1 MFEKVKKILKEPL
14 SIFALVAVFIFAYDA
29 WFGGEDESSSS
40 VSAFGMPDNTLV
52 VDDNIVALLQE
63 NFSWLEGREPN
74 QEETQKLVELWID
87 EELLFREALA
97 MQMHMNDGKM
107 RAHLIE
113 KVRMLW
119 AGAPEP
125 TDEADLLN
133 FYMENMNEYYTERT
147 VSFSQV
153 YFRELPEDPHAVLE
167 RLQAGDVIAGDD
179 YWLGNELNSYS
190 ESILRTS
197 FGGAFFIELLEASE
211 GSWVGPLE
219 SARGYHYARVTAI
232 GEPELMSYRDIRGR
246 ISLDW
251 ADRQRRDAVR
261 QRTEN
266 VKKRFNIVM
275 EVGGA

>member
-1 MFEKVKKILKEPL
+1 MTDKAKKFLKEPL
-14 SIFALVAVFIFAYDA
+14 SIFVLVAVFIFAYDA
-29 WFGGEDESSSS
+29 WFGGDEEGISS

-63 NFSWLEGREPN
+63 NFLWLEGRQPSDG
-74 QEETQKLVELWID
+74 ETQRLLDLWID

-133 FYMENMNEYYTERT
+133 FYMENMDEYYTERT
-147 VSFSQV
+147 ASFSQV
-153 YFRELPEDPHAVLE
+153 YFQELPADPESVLV
-167 RLQAGDVIAGDD
+167 RLQAGEVMAGDD

-197 FGGAFFIELLEASE
+197 FGGAFFNELLEAPE
-211 GSWVGPLE
+211 GDWVGPLE
-219 SARGYHYARVTAI
+219 SARGFHYAKVTAI
-232 GEPELMSYRDIRGR
+232 GEPALIAYRDIRDR
-246 ISLDW
+246 ISMDW

-261 QRTEN
+261 QRTEA
-266 VKKRFNIVM
+266 VKKRFSIVM
-275 EVGGA
+275 ETGGD